1 LARWNHPSRGYIPPG
16 KFIPV
21 AEETGLIA
29 KLGAWALKEACFDCR
44 NWQRHGLRS
53 IRVAVNVSALEF
65 ARAGFVEGVL
75 ALLDLTGLSGE
86 LLELELTE
94 STLMR
99 DLDESARKMSG
110 LRQRGVRI
118 SIDDFGTGYSSL
130 GYLAR
135 LPIDTLK
142 IDRSFVAELE
152 ENSTALSLIDG
163 MISLAHS
170 IGKRV
175 VVEGVETDWQ
185 LATLRDLG
193 CDEVQ
198 GFLLGRPAA
207 LPDFTAPPEDAG
219 ELLEPAP
226 L

>member
-1 LARWNHPSRGYIPPG
+1 
-16 KFIPV
+16 V

-44 NWQRHGLRS
+44 NWQRHGLSS

-75 ALLDLTGLSGE
+75 ALLDLTGLSGD

-110 LRQRGVRI
+110 LHDRGVRI

-142 IDRSFVAELE
+142 IDRSFVAELG
-152 ENSTALSLIDG
+152 ENGTALSLIEG

-175 VVEGVETDWQ
+175 VVEGVETEWQ
-185 LATLRDLG
+185 LSTLRDLG

-207 LPDFTAPPEDAG
+207 LPDFTAPSEDAE

-226 L
+226 I

>member
-1 LARWNHPSRGYIPPG
+1 
-16 KFIPV
+16 
-21 AEETGLIA
+21 
-29 KLGAWALKEACFDCR
+29 
-44 NWQRHGLRS
+44 
-53 IRVAVNVSALEF
+53 
-65 ARAGFVEGVL
+65 
-75 ALLDLTGLSGE
+75 LLDETGLSGD

-99 DLDESARKMSG
+99 DLDESVRIMSG
-110 LRQRGVRI
+110 LRERGVRI

-142 IDRSFVAELE
+142 IDRSFVAELGV
-152 ENSTALSLIDG
+152 NSTALSLIDG

-175 VVEGVETDWQ
+175 IVEGVETKWQ

-198 GFLLGRPAA
+198 GFLLGRAA
-207 LPDFTAPPEDAG
+207 PLPDFTQPSHFAEDSA

-226 L
+226 V